1 MKHAARHIASY
12 ALGLSAIALTGCG
25 GSTNTD
31 TDLTKVDPSQP
42 VSDWVMVWNDEFD
55 GTSIDANKWRHEV
68 NCAGG
73 GNNEKQCYTDSDENS
88 FVSDGMLHIVAKPA
102 PVGSEKPYTSARLN
116 TRYKADFKYGRFEM
130 RAKLP
135 AGQGAWPAF
144 WMMPTDEVYGGW
156 PRSGEIDIVESV
168 NLKAST
174 AEGQAEAYVHGTL
187 HYGREWPNNA
197 SSGKAY
203 LLPDG
208 MNPADDFHDYA
219 IEWQEGEIRWYVDNY
234 LYATQRQSEVRYN
247 SKDEAVGL
255 AHKGWFTEYFDQVT
269 GELKTF
275 WTSAPYDQQFY
286 MILNFAVGGD
296 WPENVNELGIDE
308 AAFANGNSFE
318 IDYVRVYECAA
329 NPDTGKGCETVRPGY
344 DKLDDA
350 LVEGAAPTP
359 TLPPVG
365 GNTNVMIFDGTLNPN
380 WPAWDCCGGSTPS
393 IVSDEERGDVM
404 QFTVGNQPTVNG
416 FISRDE
422 FITDAEGKA
431 SPFDASGLI
440 ETGSVSFK
448 MKVTSAPSNP
458 DATWMFKI
466 ESVGAST
473 AYEVPLNT
481 SVEGVDP
488 VVGQWQDYTF
498 PISVLAE
505 AGMDISALDVIMIFP
520 AWGTGEGAEYLVDE
534 VQIGVPSTS
543 PELVLFADG
552 ENPDWPMWDCC
563 GGSTPTEEL
572 DDDAHGLVAEFKIGA
587 SPTVMGFIT
596 RSANGGSDK
605 PFDASTIIENGV
617 LSFEMKVV
625 DAPLSPD
632 ASWVIK
638 LESDNAASAVELPI
652 TDAIEGVAPTTGQ
665 WQTYT
670 FPIKTLVSKGLDVS
684 AIDVVMIFPAWGT
697 GEGATYRVDNAKIY
711 DPTATKPAGD
721 ELTLFMNT
729 VAENWSIWDCCG
741 GSTPTEEQDD
751 DAHGTV
757 AQYVIGAQPTVMG
770 FFAEDGVYFDASN
783 LLETGVVRFEM
794 KVVDMPL
801 NPDSQWLF
809 KIESGDASTAVE
821 LPLSASQEGETPR
834 TGEWQTYTFTMQE
847 LFSRGLDISA
857 IDVVMIFPAWGTGEG
872 AVYRVDNAVIANP

>member
-12 ALGLSAIALTGCG
+12 ALGLSAISLTGCG

-88 FVSDGMLHIVAKPA
+88 FVADGMLHIVAKPA
-102 PVGSEKPYTSARLN
+102 PEGSEKPYTSARLN

-308 AAFANGNSFE
+308 VAFANGNSFE

-431 SPFDASGLI
+431 SPFDASGVI

-473 AYEVPLNT
+473 AYEVPINT
-481 SVEGVDP
+481 SVEGIDP
-488 VVGQWQDYTF
+488 VVGQWQEYTF

-534 VQIGVPSTS
+534 VQIGAPSTS

-625 DAPLSPD
+625 DAPLNPD

-757 AQYVIGAQPTVMG
+757 AQYVIGTQPTVMG

-794 KVVDMPL
+794 KVVDMPV

-821 LPLSASQEGETPR
+821 LPLSASLEGETPR
-834 TGEWQTYTFTMQE
+834 TGGWQTYTFTMQE

-857 IDVVMIFPAWGTGEG
+857 IDVVMIFPTWGTGEG

>member
-88 FVSDGMLHIVAKPA
+88 FVADGMLHIVAKPA
-102 PVGSEKPYTSARLN
+102 QEGSEKPYTSARLN

-174 AEGQAEAYVHGTL
+174 AEGQAEAHVHGTL

-208 MNPADDFHDYA
+208 MNPADDFHDYV

-296 WPENVNELGIDE
+296 WPENVNEIGIDE

-431 SPFDASGLI
+431 SPFDASGVI

-466 ESVGAST
+466 ESVGASA

-534 VQIGVPSTS
+534 VQIGAPSTS

-625 DAPLSPD
+625 DAPLNPD

-783 LLETGVVRFEM
+783 LLEAGVVRFEM
-794 KVVDMPL
+794 KVVDMPV

-821 LPLSASQEGETPR
+821 LPLSASLEGETPR

-857 IDVVMIFPAWGTGEG
+857 IDVVMIFPTWGTGEG